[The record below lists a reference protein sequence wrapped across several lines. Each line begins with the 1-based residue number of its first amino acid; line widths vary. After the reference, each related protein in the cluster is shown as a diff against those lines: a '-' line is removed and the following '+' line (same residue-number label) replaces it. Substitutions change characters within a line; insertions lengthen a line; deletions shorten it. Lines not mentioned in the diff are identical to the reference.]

1 MTPGEHNMSI
11 WQLVLLESFWDGGFR
26 ENDRT
31 PSRQAAKPQ
40 K

>member
-11 WQLVLLESFWDGGFR
+11 WQLVLLESFGMEGSAK
-26 ENDRT
+26 T
-31 PSRQAAKPQ
+31 IARQAAKPQ